1 MNCTPPPPPQLSLS
15 QLDLALDPGIG
26 DAMSAAFGLGG
37 FNTRPDAMAEMKEFF
52 NLSELDE
59 KPRMIIYVPPEKP
72 FQMRKDRISGYTRVK
87 FRVDENGDM
96 MQIVSFSETTHE
108 ALKDSVRAVFKK
120 WKMTEPK
127 KNGQRVKLQME
138 LPIRF
143 N

>member
-1 MNCTPPPPPQLSLS
+1 
-15 QLDLALDPGIG
+15 
-26 DAMSAAFGLGG
+26 
-37 FNTRPDAMAEMKEFF
+37 
-52 NLSELDE
+52 
-59 KPRMIIYVPPEKP
+59 
-72 FQMRKDRISGYTRVK
+72 MRKDRISGYTRVK

-120 WKMTEPK
+120 WKLTEPK
-127 KNGQRVKLQME
+127 INGQRGKLQME